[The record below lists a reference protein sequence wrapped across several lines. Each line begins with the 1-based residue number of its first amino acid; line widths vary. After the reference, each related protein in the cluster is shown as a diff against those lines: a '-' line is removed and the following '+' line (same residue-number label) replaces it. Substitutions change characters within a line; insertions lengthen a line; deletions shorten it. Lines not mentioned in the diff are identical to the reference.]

1 MGPWESVLASGGL
14 ARKAPAAAAGGPAK
28 DCAKRSPASAVL
40 RDLELWVARASS
52 QTCLP
57 LHIQLPEDEGG
68 AYLSQF
74 PDLRG
79 HMSDGETIAEAI
91 KNGVDAMRGWM
102 EAMRA
107 AGHPIVHHAAPRQHE
122 PLAGLAAAIL
132 RKTRDRLSQ
141 VSASSR
147 VNAPAWDHHPVRPA
161 STPRTGTPASAR

>member
-91 KNGVDAMRGWM
+91 KNGVDAMHGWM

-132 RKTRDRLSQ
+132 RKTRDGLSHG
-141 VSASSR
+141 VAI
-147 VNAPAWDHHPVRPA
+147 VPAERRRFGPPPVRPA